1 LYNKGSVSKRFVPS
15 NYRGDLGDIRLEMSC
30 DESPH
35 SGLTI
40 QPLAQV
46 ALGGR
51 YKLGLSAY
59 NYGSLPGL
67 QDVFTGAGI

>member
-1 LYNKGSVSKRFVPS
+1 MALGIDPQYPDSLYNKGSVSKRFVPS
-15 NYRGDLGDIRLEMSC
+15 NYRGDSGDIRLEMSC

-46 ALGGR
+46 ALGG
-51 YKLGLSAY
+51 
-59 NYGSLPGL
+59 P
-67 QDVFTGAGI
+67 V